1 MKFKCIFYLL
11 VMIPSLLISQNTIKA
26 AFTPEEDFTWGI
38 LYKNSPTGKKY
49 VAQSKFVEGNLVFKL
64 NEKATKG
71 IYKLVYAV
79 PQNEYSFD
87 LIYNGKED
95 IELKF
100 NLNDGAIFLKSS
112 ENILLSSYLSE
123 LTSLGKSLEAEFSKN
138 QINRKTI
145 TTIFDTQRELQIT
158 YEEKSKGMLVNH
170 FIKANRPYIPNKYE
184 PKSSYIKNQTTNYFK
199 NIDFNNKILQSSNL
213 LLDKSLAYIYSVV
226 NEDFTKQ
233 KNYSFN
239 IDQVVEKTSFANPI
253 FRKSFLEKMWQK
265 FVSNDDTIVAN
276 YLAERHL
283 IPLAKK
289 QNDTRLVLK
298 LTQFK
303 NLSIGNSAP
312 DFILDESDQKKIS
325 TLDVAENYILVF
337 WSSGCS
343 HCLKELPQLHSLSQN
358 LNSTKFKVVAV
369 GLEENNT
376 KWSSEVKKFP
386 NFINTIKLQK
396 WNNKV
401 VKDYALTSTPTYFVL
416 DQDKK
421 FKFKPEGLKDL
432 EAYLSRNKF

>member
-1 MKFKCIFYLL
+1 MNFKCIFYLL

>member
-312 DFILDESDQKKIS
+312 DFILDESEPKKNKHI
-325 TLDVAENYILVF
+325 
-337 WSSGCS
+337 GCGRK
-343 HCLKELPQLHSLSQN
+343 LY
-358 LNSTKFKVVAV
+358 F
-369 GLEENNT
+369 GFLE
-376 KWSSEVKKFP
+376 
-386 NFINTIKLQK
+386 
-396 WNNKV
+396 
-401 VKDYALTSTPTYFVL
+401 
-416 DQDKK
+416 
-421 FKFKPEGLKDL
+421 
-432 EAYLSRNKF
+432 

>member
-11 VMIPSLLISQNTIKA
+11 VMIPLLLISQNTIKA
-26 AFTPEEDFTWGI
+26 TFTPEEDFTWGI

-49 VAQSKFVEGNLVFKL
+49 VAQSKFVKGHIVFKL

-79 PQNEYSFD
+79 PQNEYNFD

-100 NLNDGAIFLKSS
+100 NLNDGAIFLKSA
-112 ENILLSSYLSE
+112 ENILLFSYLSE
-123 LTSLGKSLEAEFSKN
+123 LTSLGKSIEAEFSKN
-138 QINRKTI
+138 QINRRAI

-170 FIKANRPYIPNKYE
+170 FIKANKPYTPSKYE
-184 PKSSYIKNQTTNYFK
+184 PKSSYIKNQTTDYFK
-199 NIDFNNKILQSSNL
+199 NIDFSNEVLQSSNL
-213 LLDKSLAYIYSVV
+213 LLDKSLAYVYSIV
-226 NEDFTKQ
+226 NEGFTDEN
-233 KNYSFN
+233 NYSFN
-239 IDQVVEKTSFANPI
+239 IDQVVAKTRFANPI

-265 FVSNDDTIVAN
+265 FVSNDDIIVAN
-276 YLAERHL
+276 YLAERYL
-283 IPLAKK
+283 IPLANQ
-289 QNDTRLVLK
+289 QNDTSLALK
-298 LTQFK
+298 LIQFK

-312 DFILDESDQKKIS
+312 DFILDESSRKKLS

-343 HCLKELPQLHSLSQN
+343 HCLKELPQLHSLSQK
-358 LNSTKFKVVAV
+358 LNSTKYKVVAV

-376 KWSSEVKKFP
+376 KWSSEIKKFP
-386 NFINTIKLQK
+386 NFINAIKLQK
-396 WNNKV
+396 WDNKV
-401 VKDYALTSTPTYFVL
+401 VKDYALTSTPTYFLL
-416 DQDKK
+416 DQNKK

-432 EAYLSRNKF
+432 EAYLNKE

>member
-26 AFTPEEDFTWGI
+26 AFTPEKDFTWGI

-312 DFILDESDQKKIS
+312 DFIIDESDQKKIS

>member
-11 VMIPSLLISQNTIKA
+11 VMIPLLLISQNTIKA
-26 AFTPEEDFTWGI
+26 TFTPEEDFTWGI

-49 VAQSKFVEGNLVFKL
+49 VAQSKFVKGHIVFKL

-79 PQNEYSFD
+79 PQNEYNFD

-100 NLNDGAIFLKSS
+100 NLNDGAIFLKSA
-112 ENILLSSYLSE
+112 ENILLFSYLSE

-138 QINRKTI
+138 QINRKAI

-170 FIKANRPYIPNKYE
+170 FIKANKPYTPSKYE
-184 PKSSYIKNQTTNYFK
+184 PKSSYIKNQTTDYFK
-199 NIDFNNKILQSSNL
+199 NIDFSNEVLQSSNL
-213 LLDKSLAYIYSVV
+213 LLDKSLAYVYSVV
-226 NEDFTKQ
+226 NEGFTDEN
-233 KNYSFN
+233 NYSFN
-239 IDQVVEKTSFANPI
+239 IDQVVAKTRFANPI

-265 FVSNDDTIVAN
+265 FVSNDDIIVAN
-276 YLAERHL
+276 YLAERYL
-283 IPLAKK
+283 IPLANQ
-289 QNDTRLVLK
+289 QNDTSLALK
-298 LTQFK
+298 LIQFK

-312 DFILDESDQKKIS
+312 DFILDESSRKKLS

-343 HCLKELPQLHSLSQN
+343 HCLKELPQLHSLSQK
-358 LNSTKFKVVAV
+358 LNSTKYKVVAV

-376 KWSSEVKKFP
+376 KWSSEIKNFP
-386 NFINTIKLQK
+386 NFINAIKLQK
-396 WNNKV
+396 WDNKV
-401 VKDYALTSTPTYFVL
+401 VKDYALTSTPTYFLL
-416 DQDKK
+416 DQNKK

-432 EAYLSRNKF
+432 EAYLNKE

>member
-26 AFTPEEDFTWGI
+26 AFTPEKDFTWGI

-239 IDQVVEKTSFANPI
+239 IDQVVEKTSFANPL

-312 DFILDESDQKKIS
+312 DFILDESGQKKIS

>member
-26 AFTPEEDFTWGI
+26 AFTPEKDFTWGI

-312 DFILDESDQKKIS
+312 DFMLDESSRKKLS

>member
-26 AFTPEEDFTWGI
+26 AFTPEKDFTWGI

-312 DFILDESDQKKIS
+312 DFILDESSLRRLS

>member
-1 MKFKCIFYLL
+1 MKKQQKESI
-11 VMIPSLLISQNTIKA
+11 NW
-26 AFTPEEDFTWGI
+26 FTR
-38 LYKNSPTGKKY
+38 
-49 VAQSKFVEGNLVFKL
+49 
-64 NEKATKG
+64 
-71 IYKLVYAV
+71 V

-312 DFILDESDQKKIS
+312 DFILDESGQKKIS

>member
-1 MKFKCIFYLL
+1 MNFKCIFYLL

-26 AFTPEEDFTWGI
+26 AFTPEKDFTWGI

-312 DFILDESDQKKIS
+312 DFILDESSLRRLS

-343 HCLKELPQLHSLSQN
+343 HCLKELPQLHSLSQK
-358 LNSTKFKVVAV
+358 LNSTKYKVVAV

-386 NFINTIKLQK
+386 NFINAIKLQK
-396 WNNKV
+396 WDNKV